1 MGDNIE
7 CLTLNTIINIIDSS
21 GNKYVFNGV
30 TDYDSNKVFGLAI
43 GNYVFQDISINH
55 PMALL
60 NNDVSNLISYSGDS
74 SKKLEKKVGDI
85 SYDFYHGDINVSVN
99 GDFSGLSVYC
109 LNDGYMGG
117 ENLLKYS
124 DTCHKTSTTIQPSNA
139 LKCLS
144 QESRV
149 NIISFNE
156 TLNKYVFNND
166 LAYDPTLRYGLYDG
180 TYVLQNILES
190 HSMAILNYNI
200 SGVLTYSGDSSK
212 KFIKTI
218 DDISYDFYYGDI
230 SINVYGDFDTASIA
244 CYNHENMRM
253 DNIFNYSIF
262 CNPGAIISSP
272 PEISYE
278 FNNNDIIVPQTN
290 STLETNYF
298 INYNNTKR
306 PWKLNTSYIS
316 HYNELY
322 ANESLKQKGDN
333 KDYNFK
339 IDASKNNLR
348 IESVDSN
355 IDVFTHNTNSINFQ
369 GKTNFNN
376 NSIFNKSVT
385 FEDSVVSKKTITT
398 KDLIASDISVGILRL
413 SDNLTANIIGNIKI
427 QGSLD
432 VIGQVKDGSGNV
444 VQGSLLNNYTIQNSE
459 LNDSSLNNANINNSL
474 IGFTTPSQA
483 IFTDVSINNL
493 AIENDII
500 INNNLKLKNIEEN
513 DYIYATISSNVLAS
527 KYKILNENKMI
538 FFQIEQNNLTFE
550 LQNTINNSDTDN
562 KRGLDNYKFYLE
574 KNNKYYFENYDNTTS
589 SISIGLYFKDITNI
603 NILQENDIYLYNNK
617 NFYVYDEDKNFFIN
631 VLGNFVYADLILL
644 KKVSINPLNYTVEK
658 TFEKVFLY
666 KHDFNLIDKIE
677 IVDNSINTLLTSNYD
692 ASFRNL
698 IITSDTSLNQ
708 KLFVAND
715 VSLNSKL
722 FVANDV
728 SLNSKLFVANDVSL
742 NSKLCVQDDVSF
754 NSKLFVENDV
764 SFNSKLFVENDV
776 SFNKKLFVYD
786 SFDVDGL
793 VKLNNITDSTNFD
806 NGALIVTGGV
816 GIGENL
822 HVGENVTINS
832 TDDSALSTNGALI
845 VKGGVGIAQNLNVGQ
860 NVTINS
866 IDDSTSSGTGSL
878 IVDGGVG
885 IAKKLNVGQNV
896 TINSIDDSTSSG
908 TGSLIVKGG
917 TGILKNLNVDGD
929 VSLNSNVDISGNLN
943 VLNKVHF
950 KDSENITN
958 FNIQD
963 QNFVVDGSVGITQ
976 KLIVGESVSFTSDS
990 QSNAANNGAL
1000 TVGGGV
1006 GIGQNLNVDGDVSL
1020 NSNTSSSN
1028 SNTGALIVGG
1038 GVGIGENLNVLGNVD
1053 IGNLLSTKDI
1063 NAENIL
1069 PKTDNTYNLGDSNNK
1084 WKQIFLDNS
1093 GINIGNNASITKD
1106 INNSIVLNNTIGG
1119 FEISG
1124 NLSITGQLTIP
1135 GENIQAGGQLISQ
1148 SHIIGTPIG
1157 IDGSGNHGRE
1167 QALFSSLNV
1176 KDNSLFQNNIT
1187 IYKDTKIKFA
1197 NQQGSDT
1204 TNLINGEFETID
1216 VSTNSIFRG
1225 DLDICGNLN
1234 VGGTLNVLGD
1244 VSLNNNVDITNNL
1257 NLSSSLSVGGDIGSN
1272 GQVLTSQGATTGPI
1286 WEDQLT
1292 NGTGVT
1298 INNGVISIGQS
1309 VATDANVTFANVKT
1323 NYIGT
1328 DENYTGEQKFGTTR
1342 ARIVLDQDG
1351 INPYVA
1357 GHGKSGSWYGGYD
1370 GANLFAGSS
1379 SFRAR
1384 SNQCQASHN
1393 LTITSDD
1400 RFKSRTVNLPDNC
1413 LDIINKLQ
1421 PKKYLKHHGHYVP
1434 EGVEDSDLSGVDTK
1448 DEAGLISQDVE
1459 KIPELNWLITE
1470 QELGIDTKKYY
1481 KALDYGSLYPY
1492 LISATKELDTIV
1504 QNQQTEIEQLKN
1516 ENHNLLN
1523 TIDIMKNA
1531 LNELLSEAGKPTI

>member
-7 CLTLNTIINIIDSS
+7 CLTLNTIVNIIDSS
-21 GNKYVFNGV
+21 GNKYVFNGL
-30 TDYDSNKVFGLAI
+30 TNYDSNKVFGLAI
-43 GNYVFQDISINH
+43 GNYVFKDISINH

-60 NNDVSNLISYSGDS
+60 NNDVSNLISYSGSTTARIRDVS
-74 SKKLEKKVGDI
+74 GINYE
-85 SYDFYHGDINVSVN
+85 FYYGDINVSVN

-109 LNDGYMGG
+109 FNPGHGYMGG

-124 DTCHKTSTTIQPSNA
+124 EICHKTSTTIQPSNA

-144 QESRV
+144 YASRV

-156 TLNKYVFNND
+156 TLNKYVFNNE
-166 LAYDPTLRYGLYDG
+166 LAYDPTLRYGLYNG
-180 TYVLQNILES
+180 TYVLQNIPES
-190 HSMAILNYNI
+190 HPMAILNYNI
-200 SGVLTYSGDSSK
+200 SGVLTYTGDIIK
-212 KFIKTI
+212 KNIKMI
-218 DDISYDFYYGDI
+218 DTISYDFYYGDI
-230 SINVYGDFDTASIA
+230 SINVYGPFGTASIA

-290 STLETNYF
+290 STLETNYYV
-298 INYNNTKR
+298 NYNNTKR

-316 HYNELY
+316 HYNKIY

-398 KDLIASDISVGILRL
+398 TDLDAYDISVGILRI

-432 VIGQVKDGSGNV
+432 VIGQARDGSGNV
-444 VQGSLLNNYTIQNSE
+444 IQGSLLNNYTIQNSK
-459 LNDSSLNNANINNSL
+459 LNDSSLNNTNINNSL
-474 IGFTTPSQA
+474 IGFTGPSQA

-493 AIENDII
+493 AIENDLI

-513 DYIYATISSNVLAS
+513 GYIYATLNSNTSTNTGIYRIHNNDRQYNHVLFYIS
-527 KYKILNENKMI
+527 
-538 FFQIEQNNLTFE
+538 
-550 LQNTINNSDTDN
+550 NSDLVFEPPNANTNLGDN
-562 KRGLDNYKFYLE
+562 SRELDKDSIKYRFYLE
-574 KNNKYYFENYDNTTS
+574 KNNIYYFNFFDNYLGTLFNFYDRA
-589 SISIGLYFKDITNI
+589 IGLYFNNESNIDIKYLDNASVDNKTINTKKYYIIYHKNFTND
-603 NILQENDIYLYNNK
+603 NDNTYGNNK
-617 NFYVYDEDKNFFIN
+617 YSISLNIK
-631 VLGNFVYADLILL
+631 GNFDFCDLVLLATTTSSFSIL
-644 KKVSINPLNYTVEK
+644 K

-677 IVDNSINTLLTSNYD
+677 IVDNSINTLLTSNYH
-692 ASFRNL
+692 ASFSNL
-698 IITSDTSLNQ
+698 IITNDISLNQ
-708 KLFVAND
+708 KLFVGSDVSLNSKLFVAND

-722 FVANDV
+722 FVGSDV

-764 SFNSKLFVENDV
+764 SLNSKLFVENDV
-776 SFNKKLFVYD
+776 SFNSKLFVYD

-793 VKLNNITDSTNFD
+793 VKLNNNTNSTNFD

-832 TDDSALSTNGALI
+832 TDDSTLSTNGALI
-845 VKGGVGIAQNLNVGQ
+845 VKGGVGIAKNLNVGQ

-896 TINSIDDSTSSG
+896 IINSIDDSASSA

-950 KDSENITN
+950 KDSEDITN
-958 FNIQD
+958 YNIAE

-976 KLIVGESVSFTSDS
+976 KLIVGEKVAFNNTTSSSDI
-990 QSNAANNGAL
+990 NGCAL
-1000 TVGGGV
+1000 TVNGGV
-1006 GIGQNLNVDGDVSL
+1006 GIGKNLNVGENL
-1020 NSNTSSSN
+1020 NVAQNVTINSITSSSN
-1028 SNTGALIVGG
+1028 SNTGALTVGG
-1038 GVGIGENLNVLGNVD
+1038 GVGIGENLNVGGDVV

-1093 GINIGNNASITKD
+1093 GINIGGSARIIKENNGTISM
-1106 INNSIVLNNTIGG
+1106 INTGG
-1119 FEISG
+1119 FEING

-1135 GENIQAGGQLISQ
+1135 GENIQSSGQIISQ

-1157 IDGSGNHGRE
+1157 IDGTGNKDRE
-1167 QALFSSLNV
+1167 QALFSSLDVLNE
-1176 KDNSLFQNNIT
+1176 SLFQNNIT
-1187 IYKDTKIKFA
+1187 IYKDKKIKFA
-1197 NQQGSDT
+1197 NQQG
-1204 TNLINGEFETID
+1204 TNHTDLIDAAFKTID
-1216 VSTNSIFRG
+1216 VSNNSTFKS
-1225 DLDICGNLN
+1225 DLNVNKNLN
-1234 VGGTLNVLGD
+1234 VGGTFTSNIESVLDDASIGPQNVFQPFVPPGAVMSFATKGAPQGWLPCNGQTLPITSYPNLSQVLGTTWGGD
-1244 VSLNNNVDITNNL
+1244 GINDFVIPNLNSDGHFIRGGSVDGLYNPDSTKKPTNNF
-1257 NLSSSLSVGGDIGSN
+1257 NITASSSSLNGGTHSHHCVDYTQNSGHPNSNETILTCGQGLYVHSRAKNLGSAYRGEIAHPAGEHN
-1272 GQVLTSQGATTGPI
+1272 H
-1286 WEDQLT
+1286 
-1292 NGTGVT
+1292 T
-1298 INNGVISIGQS
+1298 IN
-1309 VATDANVTFANVKT
+1309 T
-1323 NYIGT
+1323 
-1328 DENYTGEQKFGTTR
+1328 
-1342 ARIVLDQDG
+1342 
-1351 INPYVA
+1351 
-1357 GHGKSGSWYGGYD
+1357 
-1370 GANLFAGSS
+1370 
-1379 SFRAR
+1379 
-1384 SNQCQASHN
+1384 
-1393 LTITSDD
+1393 TITTNINDTS
-1400 RFKSRTVNLPDNC
+1400 TWDNETA
-1413 LDIINKLQ
+1413 
-1421 PKKYLKHHGHYVP
+1421 PKNVILLYCIKY
-1434 EGVEDSDLSGVDTK
+1434 
-1448 DEAGLISQDVE
+1448 
-1459 KIPELNWLITE
+1459 
-1470 QELGIDTKKYY
+1470 
-1481 KALDYGSLYPY
+1481 
-1492 LISATKELDTIV
+1492 
-1504 QNQQTEIEQLKN
+1504 
-1516 ENHNLLN
+1516 
-1523 TIDIMKNA
+1523 
-1531 LNELLSEAGKPTI
+1531 

>member
-7 CLTLNTIINIIDSS
+7 CLTLNTIVNIIDSS
-21 GNKYVFNGV
+21 GNKYVFNGL

-43 GNYVFQDISINH
+43 GNYVFKDISINH

-109 LNDGYMGG
+109 YYHSYMGG

-144 QESRV
+144 YASRV

-180 TYVLQNILES
+180 TYVLQNIPQS
-190 HSMAILNYNI
+190 HPMAILNYNI
-200 SGVLTYSGDSSK
+200 SDVLTYSGDSSK
-212 KFIKTI
+212 KNIKMI
-218 DDISYDFYYGDI
+218 DTISYDFYYGDI
-230 SINVYGDFDTASIA
+230 SINVYGDFATASIA

-253 DNIFNYSIF
+253 NNIFSYSIF
-262 CNPGAIISSP
+262 CNPGAIISSL

-278 FNNNDIIVPQTN
+278 FNNNDIIVSQNN
-290 STLETNYF
+290 SNQEKNYF
-298 INYNNTKR
+298 INYNNAKR

-316 HYNELY
+316 HYNKLY

-333 KDYNFK
+333 KDYNFQ
-339 IDASKNNLR
+339 IDSSKNNLR

-355 IDVFTHNTNSINFQ
+355 IDVFTHDDNSINFQ

-385 FEDSVVSKKTITT
+385 FEESVVSKKTITT
-398 KDLIASDISVGILRL
+398 TDLTAYDISVGILRL

-432 VIGQVKDGSGNV
+432 VIGQERDKDGNV
-444 VQGSLLNNYTIQNSE
+444 IQGSLLNNYTIQNSK
-459 LNDSSLNNANINNSL
+459 LNDSSLNNTNINNSL
-474 IGFTTPSQA
+474 IGFTGPSQA

-513 DYIYATISSNVLAS
+513 GYIYATLSSNILAS
-527 KYKILNENKMI
+527 KYQILNENNTV
-538 FFQIEQNNLTFE
+538 FFKIPENNLTFE
-550 LQNTINNSDTDN
+550 LQNTISSDTDN
-562 KRGLDNYKFYLE
+562 KRGLNNYKFYLE
-574 KNNKYYFENYDNTTS
+574 KNNKYYFENNDTTNS
-589 SISIGLYFKDITNI
+589 IISIGLYFKDIYNI
-603 NILQENDIYLYNNK
+603 NISQQNEIYTYNNK
-617 NFYVYDEDKNFFIN
+617 DFYVYDEVNFKNFFIN

-644 KKVSINPLNYTVEK
+644 KQSTNSLNYTVEK

-698 IITSDTSLNQ
+698 IISSDTSLNQ
-708 KLFVAND
+708 KLFVG
-715 VSLNSKL
+715 S
-722 FVANDV
+722 
-728 SLNSKLFVANDVSL
+728 
-742 NSKLCVQDDVSF
+742 
-754 NSKLFVENDV
+754 
-764 SFNSKLFVENDV
+764 DV
-776 SFNKKLFVYD
+776 SFNKKLFVEDDVSFNKKLFVSD
-786 SFDVDGL
+786 SFDVDGP
-793 VKLNNITDSTNFD
+793 VNFNNNTNSTNFD
-806 NGALIVTGGV
+806 NGALKVTGGV
-816 GIGENL
+816 GISENL
-822 HVGENVTINS
+822 NVGQNVTINS
-832 TDDSALSTNGALI
+832 NVTSTSSGTGALKVI
-845 VKGGVGIAQNLNVGQ
+845 GGVGISENLHVGQ

-896 TINSIDDSTSSG
+896 IINSTDDSASSA

-950 KDSENITN
+950 KNNETPNNQLSIP
-958 FNIQD
+958 D

-1000 TVGGGV
+1000 TVSGGV
-1006 GIGQNLNVDGDVSL
+1006 GIGKNLNVDGDVSL
-1020 NSNTSSSN
+1020 HSNTSSSN
-1028 SNTGALIVGG
+1028 SNTGALTVGG
-1038 GVGIGENLNVLGNVD
+1038 GVGIGENLNVGGDVV

-1069 PKTDNTYNLGDSNNK
+1069 PKTDNNYNLGDSNNK

-1093 GINIGNNASITKD
+1093 GINIGNDASITKD
-1106 INNSIVLNNTIGG
+1106 INNSIVLNNDDGNFKIT
-1119 FEISG
+1119 G
-1124 NLSITGQLTIP
+1124 NLTIDGNLTIP
-1135 GENIQAGGQLISQ
+1135 GANIQAGGQLISQ

-1176 KDNSLFQNNIT
+1176 KNESLFQNNIT
-1187 IYKDTKIKFA
+1187 IYKDKKIKFA
-1197 NQQGSDT
+1197 NQQG
-1204 TNLINGEFETID
+1204 TNHTDLIDAAFKTID
-1216 VSTNSIFRG
+1216 VSNNSTFKS
-1225 DLDICGNLN
+1225 DLNVNKNLN
-1234 VGGTLNVLGD
+1234 VGGTFTSNIESVLDDASIGPQNVFQPFVPPGAVMSFATKGAPQGWLECSGQTLPITSYPNLSQVLGTTWGGD
-1244 VSLNNNVDITNNL
+1244 GITDFAIPNLNGVGSFIRGGIVDGAYNPDSTKKPTNNF
-1257 NLSSSLSVGGDIGSN
+1257 NITASSSSLNGGTHSHHCVDYTQNSGHPNSNETILTCGQGLYVHSRAKNLGSAYRGEIAHPAGEHN
-1272 GQVLTSQGATTGPI
+1272 H
-1286 WEDQLT
+1286 
-1292 NGTGVT
+1292 T
-1298 INNGVISIGQS
+1298 IN
-1309 VATDANVTFANVKT
+1309 T
-1323 NYIGT
+1323 
-1328 DENYTGEQKFGTTR
+1328 
-1342 ARIVLDQDG
+1342 
-1351 INPYVA
+1351 
-1357 GHGKSGSWYGGYD
+1357 
-1370 GANLFAGSS
+1370 
-1379 SFRAR
+1379 
-1384 SNQCQASHN
+1384 
-1393 LTITSDD
+1393 TITTNINDTS
-1400 RFKSRTVNLPDNC
+1400 TWDNETA
-1413 LDIINKLQ
+1413 
-1421 PKKYLKHHGHYVP
+1421 PKNVILLYCIKY
-1434 EGVEDSDLSGVDTK
+1434 
-1448 DEAGLISQDVE
+1448 
-1459 KIPELNWLITE
+1459 
-1470 QELGIDTKKYY
+1470 
-1481 KALDYGSLYPY
+1481 
-1492 LISATKELDTIV
+1492 
-1504 QNQQTEIEQLKN
+1504 
-1516 ENHNLLN
+1516 
-1523 TIDIMKNA
+1523 
-1531 LNELLSEAGKPTI
+1531 